1 MHAPPILLMSEGK
14 KFFLLVVEGCVGCE
28 EVKKQLEE
36 LRIKHEVRDVS
47 VDREA
52 ALFALKLEVDA
63 VPQVV
68 SREDAGD
75 SFRLCRYND
84 ELREEKCVSVSK
96 EEYERLLREG

>member
-1 MHAPPILLMSEGK
+1 MSEGK
-14 KFFLLVVEGCVGCE
+14 RFFLLVVEGCVGCE

-36 LRIKHEVRDVS
+36 LKIEHEVRDIG

-52 ALFALKLEVDA
+52 ALFALKLDIDA

-68 SREDAGD
+68 SREDSGG
-75 SFRLCRYND
+75 SFRLCRYSD
-84 ELREEKCVSVSK
+84 ELREEKCVVVSR